1 MDDEW
6 DEVIRSNPY
15 HVTAEDYIEAIL
27 AMKKSVFS
35 NVFQFVETVL
45 VIGMLTVCTVDW
57 YRNGFDYI
65 RLGLMV
71 ICVLLMV
78 GVWVLPRLRVE
89 SMAKDLVRAECF
101 VASVEPDW
109 VALRQGSGEWLIS
122 LDDTSCFRE
131 TKHLFLLEEENHHSA
146 VLRKDAFDDPDA
158 VRAMLA
164 ASTTVV
170 KV

>member
-1 MDDEW
+1 
-6 DEVIRSNPY
+6 
-15 HVTAEDYIEAIL
+15 
-27 AMKKSVFS
+27 
-35 NVFQFVETVL
+35 
-45 VIGMLTVCTVDW
+45 
-57 YRNGFDYI
+57 
-65 RLGLMV
+65 
-71 ICVLLMV
+71 
-78 GVWVLPRLRVE
+78 
-89 SMAKDLVRAECF
+89 MAKDLVRAECF

-122 LDDTSCFRE
+122 LDETTCFRE